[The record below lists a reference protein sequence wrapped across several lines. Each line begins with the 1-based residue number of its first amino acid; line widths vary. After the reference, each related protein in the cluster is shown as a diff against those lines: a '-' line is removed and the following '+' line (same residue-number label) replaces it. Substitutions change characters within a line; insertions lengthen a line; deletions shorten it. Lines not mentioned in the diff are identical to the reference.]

1 MRRRTALRREVTPD
15 PKFNNK
21 TISRFVNMLMIDG
34 KKWNAESIVYGSL
47 EIVAQKTQKS
57 DPIEVLTK
65 AIDNVRPLLELKSR
79 RVGGATYQIPVEVR
93 GDRGVSLAL
102 RWIRNSARGR
112 KGKPM
117 KQRLADEIL
126 EAFNGQ
132 GSAVKKRETAH
143 SMAKAN
149 QAFAHFRW
157 N

>member
-1 MRRRTALRREVTPD
+1 MRRRRAIKREVIPD

-21 TISRFVNMLMIDG
+21 TISRFVNMIMNEG
-34 KKWNAESIVYGSL
+34 KKWNGERIVYGAL
-47 EIVAQKTQKS
+47 DIVGQKTQKT
-57 DPIEVLTK
+57 DVIEVLTK

-93 GDRGVSLAL
+93 GERGVSLAL

-117 KQRLADEIL
+117 KQRLAQEIL

-132 GSAVKKRETAH
+132 GSAVKKREEIH
-143 SMAKAN
+143 KMAEAN
-149 QAFAHFRW
+149 RAFSHYRW
-157 N
+157 

>member
-1 MRRRTALRREVTPD
+1 MRRRRAIRREVIPD

-21 TISRFVNMLMIDG
+21 TISRFINIMMVQG
-34 KKWNAESIVYGSL
+34 KKWNAEKILYSAL
-47 EIVAQKTQKS
+47 DTVAQKTHKP

-93 GDRGVSLAL
+93 GDRGAQLAM
-102 RWIRNSARGR
+102 RWMRNAARGR

-117 KQRLADEIL
+117 QQRLADEIV

-132 GSAVKKRETAH
+132 GSAVKKKEEIH
-143 SMAKAN
+143 KMAEAN
-149 QAFAHFRW
+149 RAFSHYRW
-157 N
+157 

>member
-1 MRRRTALRREVTPD
+1 MRRRRAERREVTPD
-15 PKFNNK
+15 PKYNNK
-21 TISRFVNMLMIDG
+21 TISRFINMLMLDG

-47 EIVAQKTQKS
+47 EIVAQRTHKT
-57 DPIEVLTK
+57 DALEVFNK

-102 RWIRNSARGR
+102 RWIRNAARGR

-132 GSAVKKRETAH
+132 GSAVKKREEIH
-143 SMAKAN
+143 KMAEAN
-149 QAFAHFRW
+149 RAFSHYRW
-157 N
+157 

>member
-1 MRRRTALRREVTPD
+1 MRRRVALRREVTPD

-47 EIVAQKTQKS
+47 DILVQKTQKT
-57 DPIEVLTK
+57 DALEILTK

-79 RVGGATYQIPVEVR
+79 RVGGATYQIPVEVK

-102 RWIRNSARGR
+102 RWIRNAARAK

-117 KQRLADEIL
+117 QQRLADEL
-126 EAFNGQ
+126 LDAYNGQ
-132 GSAVKKRETAH
+132 GTSVKKKEEIH
-143 SMAKAN
+143 KMAEAN
-149 QAFAHFRW
+149 RAFSHYRW
-157 N
+157 

>member
-1 MRRRTALRREVTPD
+1 MRRRRAERRDVNPD

-21 TISRFVNMLMIDG
+21 VISRFVNMLMEDG
-34 KKWNAESIVYGSL
+34 KKWNAESIVYGAL
-47 EIVAQKTQKS
+47 DMVAQKTQKS
-57 DPIEVLTK
+57 DPMEVLNK
-65 AIDNVRPLLELKSR
+65 AVDNVRPLLELKSR

-102 RWIRNSARGR
+102 RWIRNAARGR

-132 GSAVKKRETAH
+132 GTAVKKREEVH
-143 SMAKAN
+143 KMAEAN
-149 QAFAHFRW
+149 RAFSHYRW
-157 N
+157 